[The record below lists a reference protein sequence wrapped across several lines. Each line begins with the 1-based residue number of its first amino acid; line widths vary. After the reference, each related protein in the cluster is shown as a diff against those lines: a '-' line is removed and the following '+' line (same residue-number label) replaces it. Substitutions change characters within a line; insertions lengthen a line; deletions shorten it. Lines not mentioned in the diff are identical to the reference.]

1 MSLFTDIKQIPIT
14 WHTKNYSALGAF
26 LWIERFCIQCLII
39 SSLANAIAECAQV
52 SKKLQ
57 FYFFEES
64 VYVSVQKQ

>member
-1 MSLFTDIKQIPIT
+1 MSLFTDIEQKPIT
-14 WHTKNYSALGAF
+14 WHTNNYSALGAF
-26 LWIERFCIQCLII
+26 LCIERFCIQCLII